1 MIKLHHKYKPKGTL
15 SCIEAIIFLAGLLL
29 DLSIE
34 EILMNSVKISD
45 KIKNIYL
52 QLVFQSGGYL

>member
-1 MIKLHHKYKPKGTL
+1 MHRSNH
-15 SCIEAIIFLAGLLL
+15 FLAGLLL

-45 KIKNIYL
+45 KIINIYL
-52 QLVFQSGGYL
+52 QLVFQSGGDL